1 MKENSNKAK
10 PKKKLNINLNSH
22 ISKPSFLMT
31 VNPDKFLQK
40 PNRKSA
46 MSIKDRDEIN
56 PEMAEIVRKI
66 LIKRKKEK
74 KSYNKNN
81 NSMIKSRKVDTIKK
95 FFDDNY
101 NKKHGFNKDNY
112 YNLNKTLIF
121 DSLHDRIGSDINQI
135 HYFDYIN
142 RCNNGNKSA
151 RKNNININCNYS
163 FSRNNKKSSQNYGN
177 LKTSRNI
184 MDNYGT
190 VYRPAKY
197 PNNRDNEF
205 KYNKKLS
212 NSLNLREIEGEEYSP
227 KNIKIIKNNQYILN
241 LNSITIDMDQINK
254 DKNLMEMNCG
264 ILNGNVMS
272 PNRLNIK
279 KDNNNINNSQKKHIQ
294 IKRIKKKYSEEN
306 NEIPPKNAGKET
318 FSTKNSLIYDIKLM
332 DNSNSNSSNIKNKL
346 LDINK
351 KNNIINNF
359 KSNNKSK
366 EAIRKNRNKI
376 NLNHSLE
383 YRNKYNINKQE
394 NENKFSMTMSNGFF
408 GGKSYINHIRN
419 INSNLNINKF
429 KKKQRKKSLNS
440 NYNMNINKINQK
452 DFKKGVMAS
461 SYVKKDNKLKM
472 IKESMNKRFNKS
484 IINNRANININNI
497 NNMINKKQNNVQ
509 TNRYKYK
516 PSPTHS
522 KHENN
527 LSTERGNIN
536 KRNKKV
542 VINNFNNRNRN
553 YAQNRSLSKDH
564 FQTEPTQKLN
574 LNFNKSYIN
583 NKVSMPGIN
592 DESLSMNLS
601 NKTNVIKAQY
611 IRNKKNENENEKD
624 KNLENNKV
632 PNGQVNTSNNKVLH
646 SSSKKKEYPNMSSK
660 KEYPNMAK
668 YIYGKRPS
676 SDNVDDEEVKSS
688 KNRET
693 KAIKKIESLCKKG
706 YSGPGVKKTNQDN
719 FFIYNNFNN
728 NSNYVYLGVCD
739 GHGLF
744 GQDISGYLVNNL
756 PQNMNNNVISKGIKN
771 LSTEKI
777 TTLSEI
783 FQETFVQTNSA
794 LNVDERIDSSF
805 SGSTCVSLL
814 FTPTRICCINVGD
827 SRCIIGKFNGYE
839 WKSKVLSRDHKPSE
853 PDEMNRILKSGG
865 RVEAYRDNFG
875 NFVGPERVWNKQ
887 GDGPGLAMSRSFGDE
902 IGHKVGVVVDPEIME
917 HYFLKEDKF
926 IVLGSDGIWEFIG
939 NDEVVEIVKDYY
951 LENNIEGAI
960 EHLYN
965 EASKRWI
972 MEEQVIDDITV
983 IIIFLN

>member
-1 MKENSNKAK
+1 MKENNNKTK
-10 PKKKLNINLNSH
+10 PKKKFNINLNSH

-66 LIKRKKEK
+66 LIKRKREK
-74 KSYNKNN
+74 KSNNKNN

-95 FFDDNY
+95 FFDDKY
-101 NKKHGFNKDNY
+101 NKKHGLNKDNY
-112 YNLNKTLIF
+112 YKLNKTLIF
-121 DSLHDRIGSDINQI
+121 DSLNDRIGSDITQI

-177 LKTSRNI
+177 LKTSRNN

-197 PNNRDNEF
+197 PNNKDNEF
-205 KYNKKLS
+205 RYNKKLS

-254 DKNLMEMNCG
+254 DKNLMEMNCSS
-264 ILNGNVMS
+264 LNGNVMS
-272 PNRLNIK
+272 PNKSNIK
-279 KDNNNINNSQKKHIQ
+279 KDNNNINNSYKKHIQ
-294 IKRIKKKYSEEN
+294 IKGIKKKYSEEN
-306 NEIPPKNAGKET
+306 NEIPTKNPGKET
-318 FSTKNSLIYDIKLM
+318 FSIKNSLIYDVKLM
-332 DNSNSNSSNIKNKL
+332 ENSNSSNIKNNL
-346 LDINK
+346 LDLNK
-351 KNNIINNF
+351 KNNIISNF
-359 KSNNKSK
+359 KTSNKSK
-366 EAIRKNRNKI
+366 EVIRKNKNNKI

-394 NENKFSMTMSNGFF
+394 NEYKFSMTMSNGFF
-408 GGKSYINHIRN
+408 GGNSNIAHIRN

-484 IINNRANININNI
+484 ILNNRGNININNI
-497 NNMINKKQNNVQ
+497 NNMMNKKQNNFQ
-509 TNRYKYK
+509 TNKYKYK

-522 KHENN
+522 KHESN
-527 LSTERGNIN
+527 LSTERANIN

-564 FQTEPTQKLN
+564 FQTEPSQKLN

-611 IRNKKNENENEKD
+611 IRNKKNENENEK
-624 KNLENNKV
+624 NMENNKV

-676 SDNVDDEEVKSS
+676 SDTVDEEEVKSS

-693 KAIKKIESLCKKG
+693 KTIKKIESLCKKG

-728 NSNYVYLGVCD
+728 NSNYAYLGVCD

-839 WKSKVLSRDHKPSE
+839 WKSKVLSRDHKPSD

-917 HYFLKEDKF
+917 HLFLKEDKF

-960 EHLYN
+960 EYLYN

-983 IIIFLN
+983 IVIFLN

>member
-1 MKENSNKAK
+1 MKENSNKTK

-359 KSNNKSK
+359 KSSNKSK
-366 EAIRKNRNKI
+366 EVIKKNKNNKI

-383 YRNKYNINKQE
+383 YRNKNNINKQD

-408 GGKSYINHIRN
+408 GGSSNINHIRN

-429 KKKQRKKSLNS
+429 KKQQRKKSLNS
-440 NYNMNINKINQK
+440 NYNININKINQK

-472 IKESMNKRFNKS
+472 IKESMNRRFNKS

-497 NNMINKKQNNVQ
+497 NNIINKKQNNVQ
-509 TNRYKYK
+509 TNKYKYK

-527 LSTERGNIN
+527 LSIERVNFN
-536 KRNKKV
+536 KRNKKIV
-542 VINNFNNRNRN
+542 DNNFNNRNKN
-553 YAQNRSLSKDH
+553 YAQNKSLSKDH
-564 FQTEPTQKLN
+564 FQTEPIQKLN

-583 NKVSMPGIN
+583 NKVSIPGIN

-624 KNLENNKV
+624 KNMENKV
-632 PNGQVNTSNNKVLH
+632 PNGQVNISNIKVVH
-646 SSSKKKEYPNMSSK
+646 SS
-660 KEYPNMAK
+660 
-668 YIYGKRPS
+668 
-676 SDNVDDEEVKSS
+676 
-688 KNRET
+688 
-693 KAIKKIESLCKKG
+693 
-706 YSGPGVKKTNQDN
+706 
-719 FFIYNNFNN
+719 
-728 NSNYVYLGVCD
+728 
-739 GHGLF
+739 
-744 GQDISGYLVNNL
+744 
-756 PQNMNNNVISKGIKN
+756 
-771 LSTEKI
+771 
-777 TTLSEI
+777 
-783 FQETFVQTNSA
+783 
-794 LNVDERIDSSF
+794 
-805 SGSTCVSLL
+805 
-814 FTPTRICCINVGD
+814 
-827 SRCIIGKFNGYE
+827 
-839 WKSKVLSRDHKPSE
+839 
-853 PDEMNRILKSGG
+853 
-865 RVEAYRDNFG
+865 
-875 NFVGPERVWNKQ
+875 
-887 GDGPGLAMSRSFGDE
+887 
-902 IGHKVGVVVDPEIME
+902 
-917 HYFLKEDKF
+917 
-926 IVLGSDGIWEFIG
+926 
-939 NDEVVEIVKDYY
+939 
-951 LENNIEGAI
+951 
-960 EHLYN
+960 
-965 EASKRWI
+965 
-972 MEEQVIDDITV
+972 
-983 IIIFLN
+983 